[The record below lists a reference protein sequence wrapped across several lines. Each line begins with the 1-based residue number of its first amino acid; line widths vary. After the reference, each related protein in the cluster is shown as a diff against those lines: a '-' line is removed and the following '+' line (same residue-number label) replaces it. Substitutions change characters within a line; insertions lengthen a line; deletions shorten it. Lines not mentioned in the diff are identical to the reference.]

1 MDFIKAEIKADILDH
16 EALRDYAK
24 SKMSEKRFVHTLGVE
39 STCERLG
46 ELFLSSDDAALL
58 RSAALLHDITKELT
72 YDEQL
77 ILAKN
82 FGILLK
88 DADLYIPKS
97 LHSRTGAAVARE
109 YFNAPDKVCTAISAH
124 TTGREDMDTF
134 DKLLYLA
141 DCIEPN
147 RTDGECMSLRK
158 NFYKKLKKA
167 DTPQSRDGVLDEVM
181 LESLDGTM
189 KFLLKKGKGIHPDSV
204 AARNRIINSHFT
216 QDK

>member
-1 MDFIKAEIKADILDH
+1 MDFIKAEAKADILDH
-16 EALRDYAK
+16 EALRNYAA
-24 SKMSEKRFVHTLGVE
+24 SKMSGKRYVHTLGVE
-39 STCERLG
+39 STCARLG
-46 ELFLSSDDAALL
+46 ELFMSRDDTVLL

-77 ILAKN
+77 ILAGK
-82 FGILLK
+82 FDILLK

-97 LHSRTGAAVARE
+97 LHSRTGAAVAKK
-109 YFNAPDKVCTAISAH
+109 YFCAPDIVCRAIYAH
-124 TTGREDMDTF
+124 TTGTEDMDPF
-134 DKLLYLA
+134 GKLLYLA

-147 RTDGECMSLRK
+147 RTDGECVSLRK
-158 NFYKKLKKA
+158 SFYKKLKKA

-189 KFLLKKGKGIHPDSV
+189 RFLLKKGKGIHPDSV